1 MGLFLS
7 LCWVVFIF
15 LRSTPY
21 PPSLTVLFP
30 LSSSNQITKPIRTST
45 YLHTPG
51 TRGVVFGGMMR
62 MDGCVCAVWWRSI
75 IMTIVQPS
83 APPPPRVPPV
93 CSRDN
98 QRPST
103 VAPLVPSRPAPRNKL
118 NFRIQKRISAFR
130 KLKMSHP

>member
-15 LRSTPY
+15 FRSTPY
-21 PPSLTVLFP
+21 PPLHSG
-30 LSSSNQITKPIRTST
+30 SNQITKPIRTST

-51 TRGVVFGGMMR
+51 STRGVVFEGMMR
-62 MDGCVCAVWWRSI
+62 MDWCVCAVWWRSI

-83 APPPPRVPPV
+83 APPPPCVPPV